1 MAKYIT
7 KYRGLE
13 IMDKGA
19 RALLKKLPFTTKIES
34 NKLFLVDEGG
44 NKLDTGVDLPAAQAV
59 DLKDYAKKS
68 EIPTVPTKV
77 SELTNDSNFLT
88 AVPQEYITEDELTEK
103 QYITSADIT
112 GKVDAVEGKGLSTN
126 DYDNTEKQK
135 VKTAYDKV
143 NAFGSFT
150 VYDDVT
156 QEETTLAL
164 DQNITE

>member
-19 RALLKKLPFTTKIES
+19 RALLKKLPFSTKIES
-34 NKLFLVDEGG
+34 NKLFLVDESG
-44 NKLDTGVDLPAAQAV
+44 NKLDAGVDLPASGAV

-68 EIPTVPTKV
+68 ELPTKV

-103 QYITSADIT
+103 QYITSADIA
-112 GKVDAVEGKGLSTN
+112 GKVDAVAGKGLSTN
-126 DYDNTEKQK
+126 DYDNAEKEK
-135 VKTAYDKV
+135 VKTTYDKV
-143 NAFGSFT
+143 NAFGTFT

-156 QEETTLAL
+156 EEETTLAL
-164 DQNITE
+164 DQSIAE